1 MPKTKKNHPTAC
13 KGLNKTNCIFPCE
26 LVKRKIGQQVEYC
39 RSKFKRLVHHAK
51 TKKEKDMLLKK
62 GKKVT
67 QKLMKA
73 KRKIE
78 KGTDEVKKATDE
90 MGIVGRISNF
100 FQPKVEAEVPT
111 EEAEVPKVEAEVE
124 VPMEEAEV
132 EVPTEEAEVPE
143 TNENEIE
150 KPVTTTTDENN
161 VVKQNV

>member
-1 MPKTKKNHPTAC
+1 MSTKKKHPTAC

-39 RSKFKRLVHHAK
+39 RSKFKRLIHHAK
-51 TKKEKDMLLKK
+51 TKKEKEALMKK

-67 QKLMKA
+67 QKMMKA

-100 FQPKVEAEVPT
+100 FQPKAEAPK
-111 EEAEVPKVEAEVE
+111 EEEPKVEEPKV
-124 VPMEEAEV
+124 
-132 EVPTEEAEVPE
+132 EAEVPE
-143 TNENEIE
+143 TNENENEIE
-150 KPVTTTTDENN
+150 KPVTTEE
-161 VVKQNV
+161 KKM

>member
-1 MPKTKKNHPTAC
+1 MHTKKNHPTAC

-39 RSKFKRLVHHAK
+39 RSKFKRMIRHAK
-51 TKKEKDMLLKK
+51 TKKEKDALMKK

-67 QKLMKA
+67 QKMMKA

-90 MGIVGRISNF
+90 MGIIGRISNF
-100 FQPKVEAEVPT
+100 FQPKAAAEAEAPKEGAEIPKAEVEAEAPK
-111 EEAEVPKVEAEVE
+111 EEVEAEAPKE
-124 VPMEEAEV
+124 
-132 EVPTEEAEVPE
+132 EVPE

-150 KPVTTTTDENN
+150 KPVTTEE
-161 VVKQNV
+161 KKM